1 MCKIYHT
8 LSRENIRGMYFP
20 MNSVVM
26 RLDNG
31 MRLVCTNFHTKRI
44 GFLELFVWLPD
55 QGKWVKTHEK
65 NILTNAMWEYY
76 SKNLRRIKPDHN
88 NYEDMMKYS
97 HKRKGA
103 GGGVRLGN
111 SGYTTDYECSKNPM
125 HDFRRSMY
133 VQWNQA

>member
-26 RLDNG
+26 HLDNG
-31 MRLVCTNFHTKRI
+31 MRLVCTNFNTKRI

-65 NILTNAMWEYY
+65 NVLTNAMWDYY
-76 SKNLRRIKPDHN
+76 SKNLRRHKDDRT
-88 NYEDMMKYS
+88 NYENMMRHS
-97 HKRKGA
+97 RKRKGA

-111 SGYTTDYECSKNPM
+111 SWYTTDYECSKNPM
-125 HDFRRSMY
+125 HDFHRSMY
-133 VQWNQA
+133 VQWNQV